1 MEQLDK
7 WNKELENLESKR
19 FKETDSELFNLYRKS
34 LVDIKKRLYKYTEE
48 YENLSFSNRLEVE
61 RYFHVAKEIDGILA
75 NAYPSIES
83 TIKNHVTESAEQ
95 GYYGLWYGI
104 EESQKI
110 NLAMPLINHDYIQ
123 NIVNQPVAGKRLS
136 KRLYDNRDTL
146 AKNVTN
152 NIVEGLF
159 AGKGYKYTA
168 KRVSDQTEA
177 SYRQSLRIVRTESG
191 RVQSTTNQQSAEN
204 AKALGIDMQKKW
216 LSTLDKRTRRHHQEL
231 DGQTVDIEEEFTIN
245 GHSALGPRL
254 FGVAE
259 QDINCRCTTINIVNG
274 ITPEM
279 RYDQEN
285 SERIPFQSYEEWLEG
300 KDLSPKNDGKELT
313 VTNRFE
319 FMPLTNE
326 TVGNKERIL
335 TMIERSKELTHA
347 YQEQTGINPIQ
358 LWKEKSFVDKKN
370 PYDDEKAK
378 FVSWLL
384 DESGYSNSVPQIIN
398 DIENFKPIYRGI
410 NGYGDV
416 TASNQVE
423 NFLSGKLQ
431 ISGAKSS
438 ANGRGSYFATD
449 KSGAEKALKG
459 SDSEMIS
466 AYILND
472 AKMLSREALFE
483 EKTYFK
489 NHMDEFGEEAEFYD
503 FITSKNSLMDK
514 QDEIFAILSGYDGID
529 AGAIQVIFNRSKVGV
544 KK

>member
-34 LVDIKKRLYKYTEE
+34 LVDIKKRLYKYAEE

-61 RYFHVAKEIDGILA
+61 RYFQVAKEVEKILA
-75 NAYPSIES
+75 TAYPDVES

-136 KRLYDNRDTL
+136 KRLYDNRDAL

-285 SERIPFQSYEEWLEG
+285 SERIPFQSYEEWC
-300 KDLSPKNDGKELT
+300 D
-313 VTNRFE
+313 
-319 FMPLTNE
+319 
-326 TVGNKERIL
+326 
-335 TMIERSKELTHA
+335 
-347 YQEQTGINPIQ
+347 
-358 LWKEKSFVDKKN
+358 
-370 PYDDEKAK
+370 
-378 FVSWLL
+378 
-384 DESGYSNSVPQIIN
+384 
-398 DIENFKPIYRGI
+398 
-410 NGYGDV
+410 
-416 TASNQVE
+416 
-423 NFLSGKLQ
+423 
-431 ISGAKSS
+431 
-438 ANGRGSYFATD
+438 
-449 KSGAEKALKG
+449 
-459 SDSEMIS
+459 
-466 AYILND
+466 
-472 AKMLSREALFE
+472 
-483 EKTYFK
+483 
-489 NHMDEFGEEAEFYD
+489 
-503 FITSKNSLMDK
+503 
-514 QDEIFAILSGYDGID
+514 
-529 AGAIQVIFNRSKVGV
+529 
-544 KK
+544 